1 MTDQDENAEL
11 DDLIEQSSKETE
23 EGQEVEE
30 STVQTDEVVESEA
43 APEIPE
49 ELQPVSAWKEEARQA
64 WASLAANQDYHDQL
78 RNLRGQIDSDY
89 QYRTQLEQ
97 ERAELGQRAQVADQ
111 FNQLAQQYGD
121 VFQGRNP
128 LEVVGQYL
136 YYGKQLSSN
145 PQETLQQLAKEYGV
159 DLNQVAQDQPYI
171 DEHTQMLQSQLSQM
185 QQQIQNQEAQ
195 RQQEQANR
203 VLEQARAFEF
213 ETDAEGKPLHPHV
226 ADVAN
231 EMLGLMQAGY
241 AQDFKTAYDKA
252 IRMNDDVWSK
262 IQSEQGKKQ
271 EQQRKEQAQKAKAAA
286 TAQPKPGKSSVTAP
300 KGVEDIDDALEAA
313 FAEQS
318 A

>member
-64 WASLAANQDYHDQL
+64 WESLAANQDYHDQL

-136 YYGKQLSSN
+136 YYGKQLASN
-145 PQETLQQLAKEYGV
+145 PQETLQRLANEYGV
-159 DLNQVAQDQPYI
+159 DLNQVAQDQPYL
-171 DEHTQMLQSQLSQM
+171 DEHTQMLLSQVNEM
-185 QQQIQNQEAQ
+185 QQQIQHQERQ
-195 RQQEQANR
+195 RQQEQMQQ
-203 VLEQARAFEF
+203 VKEQVRAFEF
-213 ETDAEGKPLHPHV
+213 ETDAEGNLKRPYLSDDEKPQYSKQ
-226 ADVAN
+226 VAN
-231 EMLGLMQAGY
+231 DMLMLLQSGAASDY
-241 AQDFKTAYDKA
+241 QDAYDRACWSNPA
-252 IRMNDDVWSK
+252 IR
-262 IQSEQGKKQ
+262 
-271 EQQRKEQAQKAKAAA
+271 
-286 TAQPKPGKSSVTAP
+286 
-300 KGVEDIDDALEAA
+300 
-313 FAEQS
+313 AE
-318 A
+318 